1 MLTTVETDV
10 LVIGSEGAGSRTA
23 IAAADAGASTFV
35 VTKGSMGRSGA
46 TLMAA
51 ADISVDSGSI
61 SRMLKLPGAD
71 PEDNPKVF
79 VEDILAAGK
88 DINNQ
93 PLVEQIVAAA
103 PLRVK
108 ELLDWGMQAH
118 HVMHAPGHRFPRG
131 VATTGREIV
140 RVLNK
145 QLRRRAIKVIEYT
158 SVLELL
164 KTEGQVNGALGL
176 DLTSGE
182 FVVFQARAT
191 VLATGGGAMIY
202 PLLTGAQELTGDGY
216 AMALRAGAR
225 LVDMEMIQFMPLCL
239 LDPPAYRGSLFPF
252 LVTAES
258 RDSLDGRLLNRQG
271 ERFMK
276 RWDPDN
282 LERTTRDKLSAAIA
296 YEVHQ
301 GRGSP
306 GGGVYLSFAHLP
318 RNVID
323 HFADWAL
330 KPQFKKNWHLAGM
343 DFRFIRDK
351 LLRGEA
357 LEVGP
362 ACHFFI
368 GGTDIDPKCSTTV
381 PGLFAAGEVVG
392 GLHGAN
398 RLSGNACMEMLV
410 EGEIAGKEAARFA
423 HQAHLP
429 SIPEE
434 QIETGIQNAL
444 RPLQR
449 VEGISPYQ
457 IRRRI
462 QSQIWENAG
471 TLRSRDQL
479 NEALQVLDR
488 LRQDQAQTACGTDE
502 RVYNRDWM
510 CALENRSLMD
520 LLEVIARCA
529 LAREESRGVHLRTDW
544 PDQREKW
551 RCNLSAA
558 LSPQGLTIERRD
570 AIS

>member
-1 MLTTVETDV
+1 MYTTVETDV
-10 LVIGSEGAGSRTA
+10 LVIGSEGAGCRAA
-23 IAAADAGASTFV
+23 IAAADAVASTVV
-35 VTKGSMGRSGA
+35 VTKGYMGRSGA

-51 ADISVDSGSI
+51 ADISVDSGNI
-61 SRMLKLPGAD
+61 SRLLKLPGAD
-71 PEDNPKVF
+71 PDDSPKVF

-88 DINNQ
+88 DINNR
-93 PLVEQIVAAA
+93 PLVEQIVDAA

-108 ELLDWGMQAH
+108 ELLDWGMRVH
-118 HVMHAPGHRFPRG
+118 HVMHTPGHRFPRG
-131 VATTGREIV
+131 VGTTGREIV

-145 QLRRRAIKVIEYT
+145 QLKRRAIKVIENT
-158 SVLELL
+158 CILELL
-164 KTEGQVNGALGL
+164 KTEGCVTGAIGL

-182 FVVFQARAT
+182 FVCFQANAT

-202 PLLTGAQELTGDGY
+202 PLLTGSQELTGDGY

-252 LVTAES
+252 LLTAES
-258 RDSLDGRLLNRQG
+258 SDSLDGRLLNRQG

-306 GGGVYLSFAHLP
+306 GGGVYLSLAHLP
-318 RNVID
+318 SNVID
-323 HFADWAL
+323 HFADWGL
-330 KPQFKKNWHLAGM
+330 KPQLKKNWHLGNM

-351 LLRGEA
+351 LIRGEA
-357 LEVGP
+357 LEVGT

-368 GGTDIDPKCSTTV
+368 GGTDIDSDCSTTV

-410 EGEIAGKEAARFA
+410 EGEIAGRKAADFA
-423 HQAHLP
+423 RQATLP
-429 SIPEE
+429 SIPVE
-434 QIETGIQNAL
+434 QIEQGIQNAL
-444 RPLQR
+444 TPIQR
-449 VEGISPYQ
+449 AKGISPYQ
-457 IRRRI
+457 IRR
-462 QSQIWENAG
+462 QVQHQIWQNVG
-471 TLRSRDQL
+471 TLRSGDQL
-479 NEALQVLDR
+479 KEALQALDR
-488 LRQDQAQTACGTDE
+488 ILQDQAQTACGSDE
-502 RVYNRDWM
+502 RVYNREWM
-510 CALENRSLMD
+510 CALENRSLLD
-520 LLEVIARCA
+520 LLEVITRFA

-544 PDQREKW
+544 PEQSEKW
-551 RCNLSAA
+551 QCNLMAA
-558 LSPQGLTIERRD
+558 QSPQGLKIERRN
-570 AIS
+570 AIR

>member
-1 MLTTVETDV
+1 MYTTVETDV
-10 LVIGSEGAGSRTA
+10 LVIGSEGAGCRAA
-23 IAAADAGASTFV
+23 IAAADAGASTVV
-35 VTKGSMGRSGA
+35 VTKGCMGRSGA

-61 SRMLKLPGAD
+61 SRLLKLSGAD
-71 PEDNPKVF
+71 PDDSPKVF

-88 DINNQ
+88 DINNR

-108 ELLDWGMQAH
+108 ELLDWGMRAH

-131 VATTGREIV
+131 VGTTGQEIV

-145 QLRRRAIKVIEYT
+145 QLKRRAIKVVENTCI
-158 SVLELL
+158 LELL
-164 KTEGQVNGALGL
+164 KTEGRVNGAIGL

-252 LVTAES
+252 LLTAES

-296 YEVHQ
+296 YEVYQ

-306 GGGVYLSFAHLP
+306 GGGVYLSLAHLP

-330 KPQFKKNWHLAGM
+330 KPQLKKNWHLGDM

-351 LLRGEA
+351 LIRGEA

-368 GGTDIDPKCSTTV
+368 GGTDVDPNCSTTV

-410 EGEIAGKEAARFA
+410 EGEIVGREAARFA
-423 HQAHLP
+423 QQVNLL
-429 SIPEE
+429 SIPAE
-434 QIETGIQNAL
+434 QIEQGIQNAL
-444 RPLQR
+444 SPIQR
-449 VEGISPYQ
+449 AEGISPYQ

-462 QSQIWENAG
+462 QRQIWENVG
-471 TLRSRDQL
+471 TLRSGDQL
-479 NEALQVLDR
+479 KEALQALDR
-488 LRQDQAQTACGTDE
+488 LRKDQDQTACGSDE
-502 RVYNRDWM
+502 RVYNREWM
-510 CALENRSLMD
+510 CALENRSLLD

-529 LAREESRGVHLRTDW
+529 LTREESRGVHLRTDW

-551 RCNLSAA
+551 KCNLSVA
-558 LSPQGLTIERRD
+558 LSPQGLKIERRN

>member
-1 MLTTVETDV
+1 MYTTVETDV
-10 LVIGSEGAGSRTA
+10 LVIGSEGAGCRAA
-23 IAAADAGASTFV
+23 IAVADAGASTVV
-35 VTKGSMGRSGA
+35 VTKGRMGRSGA

-51 ADISVDSGSI
+51 ADINVDSGNI
-61 SRMLKLPGAD
+61 SRLLKLPGAD
-71 PEDNPKVF
+71 PDDSPKVF

-88 DINNQ
+88 DINNR

-108 ELLDWGMQAH
+108 ELLDWGMRAH
-118 HVMHAPGHRFPRG
+118 HVMHTPGHRFPRG
-131 VATTGREIV
+131 VGTTGREIV

-145 QLRRRAIKVIEYT
+145 QLKRRAAKVMENIY
-158 SVLELL
+158 VIELL
-164 KTEGQVNGALGL
+164 KAEGRVGGAIGL
-176 DLTSGE
+176 DLKTGT
-182 FVVFQARAT
+182 FIVFKVRAT

-252 LVTAES
+252 LLAAES

-282 LERTTRDKLSAAIA
+282 LERTTRDKLSAAIG
-296 YEVHQ
+296 YEVYQ

-306 GGGVYLSFAHLP
+306 GGGVYLSLAHLP

-330 KPQFKKNWHLAGM
+330 KPQLKKNWHVGDM

-351 LLRGEA
+351 LIRGEA

-368 GGTDIDPKCSTTV
+368 GGTDVDPNCSTTV

-410 EGEIAGKEAARFA
+410 EGEIVGRKAARFA
-423 HQAHLP
+423 QQANLI
-429 SIPEE
+429 SIPPE
-434 QIETGIQNAL
+434 QIEQGIQNAL
-444 RPLQR
+444 TPTQR
-449 VEGISPYQ
+449 AEGISPYQ
-457 IRRRI
+457 IRRQI
-462 QSQIWENAG
+462 QRQIWENVG
-471 TLRSRDQL
+471 TLRSGDQL
-479 NEALQVLDR
+479 KEALQALAR
-488 LRQDQAQTACGTDE
+488 LRKDQAQTACGSDE
-502 RVYNRDWM
+502 RVYNREWM
-510 CALENRSLMD
+510 CALENRSLLD

-551 RCNLSAA
+551 KCNLLAA
-558 LSPQGLTIERRD
+558 LSPQGFKIERRN

>member
-1 MLTTVETDV
+1 MDTTVQTDV
-10 LVIGSEGAGSRTA
+10 LVIGSEGAGCRAA
-23 IAAADAGASTFV
+23 IAAADAGTSTVV
-35 VTKGSMGRSGA
+35 VTKGRMGHSGA

-51 ADISVDSGSI
+51 ADISADSGNI
-61 SRMLKLPGAD
+61 SRLMKLPGAD
-71 PEDNPKVF
+71 PADSPKLF

-88 DINNQ
+88 DINNR
-93 PLVEQIVAAA
+93 PLVEHIVAAA

-108 ELLDWGMQAH
+108 ELLDWGLKAH

-145 QLRRRAIKVIEYT
+145 QLKRRAVKVIENIFIF
-158 SVLELL
+158 ELL
-164 KTEGQVNGALGL
+164 KTQGSVNGAVGL

-182 FVVFQARAT
+182 FIIFQARAT

-216 AMALRAGAR
+216 AMAFRAGAR

-252 LVTAES
+252 LLTAES

-271 ERFMK
+271 ERFMQ

-282 LERTTRDKLSAAIA
+282 LEHTTRDKLSAAIA
-296 YEVHQ
+296 YEVYQ

-330 KPQFKKNWHLAGM
+330 KPQLKKNWHLAGM
-343 DFRFIRDK
+343 DFRFIRDR
-351 LLRGEA
+351 LIRGEA

-368 GGTDIDPKCSTTV
+368 GGTDIDPNCSTAV

-410 EGEIAGKEAARFA
+410 EGEIAGREAARFA
-423 HQAHLP
+423 QQTNLL
-429 SIPEE
+429 SIPAE
-434 QIETGIQNAL
+434 QIEQSIQNAL
-444 RPLQR
+444 IPLQR
-449 VEGISPYQ
+449 AEGISPYR

-462 QSQIWENAG
+462 QRQVWENAG
-471 TLRSRDQL
+471 TLRSGDQL
-479 NEALQVLDR
+479 KEALQALEG
-488 LRQDQAQTACGTDE
+488 LRQDQAQSVCGSDE
-502 RVYNRDWM
+502 RVYNREWL
-510 CALENRSLMD
+510 CLLENRSLLD

-529 LAREESRGVHLRTDW
+529 LAREESRGVHLRKDW
-544 PDQREKW
+544 PDQSEKW
-551 RCNLSAA
+551 QCNLLAA
-558 LSPQGLTIERRD
+558 RSPQGLKIERRS
-570 AIS
+570 AVS

>member
-1 MLTTVETDV
+1 MYTTIETDV
-10 LVIGSEGAGSRTA
+10 LVIGSEGAGCRAA
-23 IAAADAGASTFV
+23 IAAADAGASTVV
-35 VTKGSMGRSGA
+35 VTKGYIGRSGA

-51 ADISVDSGSI
+51 ADISVDSGNI
-61 SRMLKLPGAD
+61 SRLLKLPGAD
-71 PEDNPKVF
+71 LDDSPEAF

-88 DINNQ
+88 DINNR

-108 ELLDWGMQAH
+108 ELLDWGMKAH

-131 VATTGREIV
+131 VGTTGREIV

-145 QLRRRAIKVIEYT
+145 QLKRRTTKVIENT
-158 SVLELL
+158 CILELL
-164 KTEGQVNGALGL
+164 KTKGFVNGAIGL
-176 DLTSGE
+176 DLTSGG
-182 FVVFQARAT
+182 FVIFQARAT
-191 VLATGGGAMIY
+191 VLATGGGAMLY

-216 AMALRAGAR
+216 AMALRAGAQ

-252 LVTAES
+252 LLTAES
-258 RDSLDGRLLNRQG
+258 SDSLDGRLLNRQG

-296 YEVHQ
+296 YEVYQ

-306 GGGVYLSFAHLP
+306 GGGVYLSLAHLP
-318 RNVID
+318 KNVID
-323 HFADWAL
+323 HFAEWGL
-330 KPQFKKNWHLAGM
+330 KPQLKKNWRLGNM

-351 LLRGEA
+351 LISGAA

-368 GGTDIDPKCSTTV
+368 GGTDVDPNCSTTV

-410 EGEIAGKEAARFA
+410 EGEIAGRKAARFA
-423 HQAHLP
+423 QQVDLI
-429 SIPEE
+429 SIPTE
-434 QIETGIQNAL
+434 QIEPAIQKAL
-444 RPLQR
+444 TPIQR
-449 VEGISPYQ
+449 AEGISPYQ

-462 QSQIWENAG
+462 QRKIWENVG
-471 TLRSRDQL
+471 TLRSGDQL
-479 NEALQVLDR
+479 KEALQTLDR
-488 LRQDQAQTACGTDE
+488 LRQDQAQTACGSDE
-502 RVYNRDWM
+502 RVYNREWM
-510 CALENRSLMD
+510 CALENRSLLD
-520 LLEVIARCA
+520 LLEVIACCA

-544 PDQREKW
+544 PDHREKW
-551 RCNLSAA
+551 MCNLVAA
-558 LSPQGLTIERRD
+558 VSPKGLKIERRN
-570 AIS
+570 ALR